1 MGFTIGLRALG
12 LASLVAFAAVSVQP
26 ATAAASTTPAP
37 AATTTA
43 ASAAAPADRVVGIA
57 LAQRGKRY
65 AYGAT
70 GPSAFDCSG
79 LVTYAFRRAGLAGHL
94 GGGRSGYALYHWF
107 LARGLASTSNPQ
119 VGDIV
124 VYGGGGHV
132 GIYIGGGREV
142 SALNGRQGIRVTGVH
157 ALGQRFTAFLHTN
170 LSASPAAWTALRAGH
185 ARHATGHHAK
195 RHVVRHAKR
204 SGQRTGRV
212 AQIAAVGAV
221 IVRAGESTGSRALG
235 VIGSGTRLRI
245 TGSGSGHGL
254 RWYRVAYRG
263 HVGWVAARVVRTV

>member
-1 MGFTIGLRALG
+1 LGFTIGLRALG
-12 LASLVAFAAVSVQP
+12 LASLVALAAVSVQP

-37 AATTTA
+37 AAATTA
-43 ASAAAPADRVVGIA
+43 ASAAAPADLVVGIA

-79 LVTYAFRRAGLAGHL
+79 LVTYAYRRAGLAGHL
-94 GGGRSGYALYHWF
+94 GGGRSGYAMYRWF
-107 LARGLASTSNPQ
+107 LARGLASTSSPQ
-119 VGDIV
+119 IGDIV
-124 VYGGGGHV
+124 VYGGGSHV
-132 GIYIGGGREV
+132 GIYIGGGREI

-157 ALGQRFTAFLHTN
+157 ALGQRFTAYLHTN
-170 LSASPAAWTALRAGH
+170 LGASSATWATLRAGH
-185 ARHATGHHAK
+185 ARHAAVHHAK
-195 RHVVRHAKR
+195 RHVVPHAKR
-204 SGQRTGRV
+204 SGHAPQV
-212 AQIAAVGAV
+212 AAIGAV
-221 IVRAGESTGSRALG
+221 VVRAGESTGARALG

-245 TGSGSGHGL
+245 TGSGYGHGL